1 MSKRFIPKF
10 SQHKP
15 IEYGNKIIDVKRVS
29 NSKFDIVTDVANSR
43 RSKAIRL
50 VEKLLTDI
58 ELRLLKDFNFPKIAV
73 INFDKH
79 NFGVDAIGG
88 YDRNTGVLF
97 LNSKY
102 DTVEKIIRFVTEQN
116 GMFANSTV
124 YAPIMHELGHK
135 YYYDY
140 IKLLAK
146 KRNIDYN
153 KAKEVVDNLIYEYIH
168 LRNENGRFLS
178 NNLSFYANVGYAKRK
193 YTEIIAEAF
202 SALDESQISQELID
216 LLR

>member
-1 MSKRFIPKF
+1 M
-10 SQHKP
+10 
-15 IEYGNKIIDVKRVS
+15 
-29 NSKFDIVTDVANSR
+29 
-43 RSKAIRL
+43 
-50 VEKLLTDI
+50 
-58 ELRLLKDFNFPKIAV
+58 

-135 YYYDY
+135 YYYDN
-140 IKLLAK
+140 IKLIAK
-146 KRNIDYN
+146 KWI
-153 KAKEVVDNLIYEYIH
+153 
-168 LRNENGRFLS
+168 
-178 NNLSFYANVGYAKRK
+178 
-193 YTEIIAEAF
+193 
-202 SALDESQISQELID
+202 
-216 LLR
+216 